1 MPKLRLTEISVR
13 KLAPPVSGQETYWD
27 ASLPGFGIR
36 MSAGGGVTWVVM
48 HGKDR
53 RRLSIGKYP
62 VVGIAKARE
71 EAKKLLAEAS
81 LRKNVSVSITV
92 EKLVAQFL
100 KASEARNKPRT
111 TADYHRLLNRH
122 LVPEL
127 GKRRIDDL
135 RARDISR
142 LIARLIDT
150 PSEANHALTAIK
162 AVCGYA
168 QRQHYIEQNPALGLP
183 LPGKRGSRDRILS
196 EHEISVVWKA
206 ATELGYPFGHIVK
219 LCLLTGQRRGEIGL
233 LKWQHIDAKSH
244 LITFPAE
251 MVKNNRQH
259 VFPYGAAAA
268 AVLAEVAEKGEYVFP
283 AGKPGG
289 VVFNG
294 WAKQKAALDRLAPL
308 PHWTLHDLRRTY
320 SSQLAALGTP
330 IHVTE
335 KLLNHVSG
343 TLSGV
348 AGVYNRYSYAAEMR
362 AAVEAYEAH
371 ILKLTGLAKKLPWC

>member
-1 MPKLRLTEISVR
+1 LPKLRLTEISVR
-13 KLAPPVSGQETYWD
+13 NLAPPASGQETHWD

-36 MSAGGGVTWVVM
+36 LSAGGGATWIVM

-53 RRLSIGKYP
+53 RRLSVGKYP

-81 LRKNVSVSITV
+81 LRKNASVSITV
-92 EKLVAQFL
+92 ESLVAQFL

-111 TADYHRLLNRH
+111 TADYCRLLHRH
-122 LVPEL
+122 LVPQL
-127 GKRRIDDL
+127 GKRRVGDL
-135 RARDISR
+135 RARDVSR
-142 LIARLIDT
+142 LVDGLVDT

-162 AVCGYA
+162 AVLGFA
-168 QRQHYIEQNPALGLP
+168 HRHHYIENNPALSIP
-183 LPGKRGSRDRILS
+183 LPGKRNSRDRILS
-196 EHEISVVWKA
+196 EHEIAVAWKA
-206 ATELGYPFGHIVK
+206 AMELGYPFGHIVK
-219 LCLLTGQRRGEIGL
+219 LCLLTGQRRGEIAL
-233 LKWQHIDAKSH
+233 MKWSYVDIKAR
-244 LITFPAE
+244 LVTFPAE

-259 VFPYGAAAA
+259 TFPYGDAVA
-268 AVLAEVAEKGEYVFP
+268 AVLEEIAEVSEYLFP
-283 AGKPGG
+283 AGKPNGL
-289 VVFNG
+289 VFNG

-308 PHWTLHDLRRTY
+308 PHWTLHDLRRTF
-320 SSQLAALGTP
+320 SSQLAALGIP

-362 AAVEAYEAH
+362 AAMEAYEVH
-371 ILKLTGLAKKLPWC
+371 ILRLAALAK